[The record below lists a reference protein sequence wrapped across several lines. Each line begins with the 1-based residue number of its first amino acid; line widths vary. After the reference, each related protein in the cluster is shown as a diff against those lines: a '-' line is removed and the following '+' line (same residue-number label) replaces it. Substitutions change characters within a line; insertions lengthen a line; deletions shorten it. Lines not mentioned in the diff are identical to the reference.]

1 MAYFKFFSILE
12 LGAYS
17 PNYQKQDKLPRTE
30 YAHTLYFVLEHKG
43 TVSRNPW
50 ATDH

>member
-1 MAYFKFFSILE
+1 MAYFKFCSILE
-12 LGAYS
+12 LGTYS